1 MLSVLVEVVYKELFL
16 FRVRRFSV
24 RHEPHRIE
32 RRSKLNLVAIF
43 VAVF

>member
-1 MLSVLVEVVYKELFL
+1 MLGVLVEVLYKELFL
-16 FRVRRFSV
+16 FRVRGFSV

-32 RRSKLNLVAIF
+32 RRGKLNLVAII